1 MTRALV
7 LVDGEHYPPVI
18 IDAIRTF
25 EERGYQIA
33 AAVFL
38 GGGEKLSGP
47 LDLGHIPVVRG
58 DTQRDALERAIAS
71 FSPEVVLDLSDDP
84 VVDARARS
92 ILASVALHHGV
103 PYHGADFRFEPPRR
117 PRVASRPSIAVIGTG
132 KRTGKTAIAGSVAR
146 TLAARGDAVAI
157 VAMGRGGPSHPRLVS
172 GDVHPPTPSELLE
185 LARAGEHAA
194 SDVYEDAVLAGVPAV
209 GARRAGAGLAG
220 SPFTDTVAAAVELA
234 NSVSPDVIVVEG
246 SGTAIP
252 PVAADATILVVGGG
266 IEPAALTEFLVPYR
280 LLLADL
286 VVITMAEEP
295 TVSSQALSALTSS
308 IDDLAR
314 GVAHVKTVFRPTPR
328 EPVGGRSVFY
338 ATTAPPG
345 VGEALR
351 VHLERAHGA
360 RVVGVSHHLADR
372 SALTSDLTQ
381 AEGTYEVLVT
391 ELKAGAVDVATR
403 MALDAG
409 AEVVFADNLPVPT
422 EGDLAA
428 EIGSLAERARQRF
441 EAYTTG
447 SR

>member
-18 IDAIRTF
+18 LDAIRTF
-25 EERGYQIA
+25 EDRGYQIA

-47 LDLGHIPVVRG
+47 LDLGAIPVVHG

-92 ILASVALHHGV
+92 LLASVALYHGV

-132 KRTGKTAIAGSVAR
+132 KRTGKTAIAGFVAR
-146 TLAARGDAVAI
+146 TLAARGDAAAI
-157 VAMGRGGPSHPRLVS
+157 VAMGRGGPAHPVLVK
-172 GDVHPPTPSELLE
+172 GDVHTPTPQELLA
-185 LARAGEHAA
+185 LTRAGEHAA

-220 SPFTDTVAAAVELA
+220 APFVDTVAAAVELA
-234 NSVSPDVIVVEG
+234 NSISPDLIVVEG

-266 IEPAALTEFLVPYR
+266 LDPAVLSELLVPYR

-286 VVITMAEEP
+286 VVTTMAEEP
-295 TVSSQALSALTSS
+295 IVSTQALSALTSS
-308 IDDLAR
+308 IDAVAR

-328 EPVGGRSVFY
+328 EPVAGRSVFY
-338 ATTAPPG
+338 ATTAPPD

-351 VHLERAHGA
+351 AHLEGAHGA

-372 SALTSDLTQ
+372 SQLTSDLAQ

-403 MALDAG
+403 MALEAS
-409 AEVVFADNLPVPT
+409 ASVVYADNLPVST
-422 EGDLAA
+422 DGDLAT
-428 EIGSLAERARQRF
+428 EIGALVATARERFQSH
-441 EAYTTG
+441 TTG
-447 SR
+447 TR